1 MNPDKTKEYQ
11 LLQSII
17 NLLDQTSIETR
28 KRLAGKLSNYDLSTD
43 PIGIITERL
52 KEMQLDTYKELD
64 ALLNEGET
72 ITDDLKSGKSFVT
85 AMSSQARVDDEKILQ
100 RRTERYQQ
108 MLDETEEVV
117 SPSSRLHN

>member
-117 SPSSRLHN
+117 SSSSRLHN

>member
-85 AMSSQARVDDEKILQ
+85 AMSS
-100 RRTERYQQ
+100 
-108 MLDETEEVV
+108 
-117 SPSSRLHN
+117 RLMVFGDTKKAL